1 MTLFEGRTSERQGD
15 VVMAERLERHPL
27 SAIWG
32 DMPNDQ
38 YRELVDSIRESGDLM
53 AEVRT
58 LDGMVL
64 DGWHR
69 YRAALDAEVQPLIVP
84 WSGDDPVG
92 YVIKQNA
99 LRRHLT
105 AGQRTICVARC
116 YDWAEMGSNQHS
128 TEGVQTLRILHE
140 DKDEQEQDSQ
150 WSNKSADQLRDP
162 SSVEAVGAK
171 RNPESVFPAGADGR
185 TADEVRAMGEAKEGL
200 ATERMA
206 KQGERL
212 TSRQL
217 AEKADASKRTADDA
231 KAIIRAGLD
240 DAVMAKE
247 VPFSVAAAQA
257 RGDPDKPKLPTKAE
271 RLDAERD
278 VLALDVQD
286 KAARIEEMED
296 ELQFHRGNMN
306 EQEHERHKAF
316 TAVRAELSTALSQ
329 NNEHMVKA
337 NEDARSLRYWKREAK
352 KPCRNCGTE
361 WEFTND

>member
-1 MTLFEGRTSERQGD
+1 
-15 VVMAERLERHPL
+15 MAERLERHPL

-38 YRELVDSIRESGDLM
+38 YQGLVDSIRESGDLM

-69 YRAALDAEVQPLIVP
+69 YRAALDAGVQPLIVP

-92 YVIKQNA
+92 YVIKKNA

-105 AGQRTICVARC
+105 AGQRSICVARC

-212 TSRQL
+212 TSRPL

-257 RGDPDKPKLPTKAE
+257 RGDPDKPKPPTKVELLEAE
-271 RLDAERD
+271 RDALRLDAQE
-278 VLALDVQD
+278 
-286 KAARIEEMED
+286 KARRIEELAREV
-296 ELQFHRGNMN
+296 QFLRDQSSPVEAVRERTLNSMGEEIRILEAARNRYMN
-306 EQEHERHKAF
+306 ESSANLR
-316 TAVRAELSTALSQ
+316 SSQ
-329 NNEHMVKA
+329 
-337 NEDARSLRYWKREAK
+337 YWEREAK
-352 KPCRNCGTE
+352 KPCSSCGAIWGRRT
-361 WEFTND
+361 

>member
-1 MTLFEGRTSERQGD
+1 
-15 VVMAERLERHPL
+15 MAERLERHPL

-32 DMPNDQ
+32 EIPNDQ
-38 YRELVDSIRESGDLM
+38 YQELVDSIRKSGDLM

-84 WSGDDPVG
+84 WSGDDPAG

-116 YDWAEMGSNQHS
+116 YDWAEMGSNQHRK
-128 TEGVQTLRILHE
+128 EGVQSLHTLHE

-150 WSNKSADQLRDP
+150 WSNKSTDQLRDP

-171 RNPESVFPAGADGR
+171 RNPESVFPAGDDGR
-185 TADEVRAMGEAKEGL
+185 TADEVRAMGETEEGSE
-200 ATERMA
+200 TGRMA
-206 KQGERL
+206 NQGEGL
-212 TSRQL
+212 TSRLL

-240 DAVMAKE
+240 DAVMANE
-247 VPFSVAAAQA
+247 VSFSVAAAQA
-257 RGDPDKPKLPTKAE
+257 RGDPDKPKPPTKAE
-271 RLDAERD
+271 RLEAE
-278 VLALDVQD
+278 LD
-286 KAARIEEMED
+286 AARLDLQEKAQRLDDLED
-296 ELQFHRGNMN
+296 ELRFHRGNMD
-306 EQEHERHKAF
+306 EQESERH
-316 TAVRAELSTALSQ
+316 TAYTALQAELSTARSQ
-329 NNEHMVKA
+329 INEWMVKY
-337 NEDARSLRYWKREAK
+337 NEELRSRKYWEHEAK
-352 KPCRNCGTE
+352 RLGWAPSNGEKI
-361 WEFTND
+361 

>member
-1 MTLFEGRTSERQGD
+1 
-15 VVMAERLERHPL
+15 MAEQLERHPL

-38 YRELVDSIRESGDLM
+38 YQELVDSIRESGDLM

-84 WSGDDPVG
+84 WSGDDPAG
-92 YVIKQNA
+92 YVIKKNA

-116 YDWAEMGSNQHS
+116 YDWAEMGSNQHRK
-128 TEGVQTLRILHE
+128 EGVQSLHTLHE

-150 WSNKSADQLRDP
+150 WSNKSTDQLRDP
-162 SSVEAVGAK
+162 SSVEEMGAK
-171 RNPESVFPAGADGR
+171 RNPESVLPAGDDGR
-185 TADEVRAMGEAKEGL
+185 TADEVRAMGETEEGS

-206 KQGERL
+206 NQGEGL
-212 TSRQL
+212 TSRLL

-240 DAVMAKE
+240 DAVMANE

-257 RGDPDKPKLPTKAE
+257 RGDPDKPKPPTKAE
-271 RLDAERD
+271 WLEAEVEALPLEASALKSEKADLQMRVDWFEAQKSEYDVDRYKRVNDQQAEIRTLQGRLNR
-278 VLALDVQD
+278 LT
-286 KAARIEEMED
+286 
-296 ELQFHRGNMN
+296 N
-306 EQEHERHKAF
+306 EK
-316 TAVRAELSTALSQ
+316 
-329 NNEHMVKA
+329 
-337 NEDARSLRYWKREAK
+337 EDARGQARYWKSEAMKLGWKESRETRQPELTA
-352 KPCRNCGTE
+352 
-361 WEFTND
+361 

>member
-1 MTLFEGRTSERQGD
+1 
-15 VVMAERLERHPL
+15 MAERLERHPL

-58 LDGMVL
+58 LDDMVL

-69 YRAALDAEVQPLIVP
+69 YRAALDAGVQPLIVP
-84 WSGDDPVG
+84 WSGDDPAG
-92 YVIKQNA
+92 YVIKKNA

-150 WSNKSADQLRDP
+150 WSNKSANQLLDP

-240 DAVMAKE
+240 DAVMANE

-257 RGDPDKPKLPTKAE
+257 RGESEAPKPPTKTE
-271 RLDAERD
+271 RLEAERD
-278 VLALDVQD
+278 AARMDVQEKAEENERLERALREARAQMSEYPHERE
-286 KAARIEEMED
+286 KAATEREAIIST
-296 ELQFHRGNMN
+296 LRSQLN
-306 EQEHERHKAF
+306 EYM
-316 TAVRAELSTALSQ
+316 VR
-329 NNEHMVKA
+329 A
-337 NEDARSLRYWKREAK
+337 NEDSQSLRYWKREAK
-352 KPCRNCGTE
+352 QPCRNCGTE
-361 WEFTND
+361 WEFTDD